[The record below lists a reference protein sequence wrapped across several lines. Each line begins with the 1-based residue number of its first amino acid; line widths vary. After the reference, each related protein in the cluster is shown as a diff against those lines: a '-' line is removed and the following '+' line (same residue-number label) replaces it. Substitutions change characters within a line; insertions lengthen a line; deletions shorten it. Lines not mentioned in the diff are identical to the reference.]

1 MAAAILLV
9 STVVAQAA
17 VFDPSGYTSTAR
29 FLVSGYAGSE
39 TLKNF
44 PVLIKLS
51 TNLPGFR

>member
-1 MAAAILLV
+1 MAAATVLV

-29 FLVSGYAGSE
+29 SVVSGYAGSE

-44 PVLIKLS
+44 PVLIKLG
-51 TNLPGFR
+51 TNLPGYR